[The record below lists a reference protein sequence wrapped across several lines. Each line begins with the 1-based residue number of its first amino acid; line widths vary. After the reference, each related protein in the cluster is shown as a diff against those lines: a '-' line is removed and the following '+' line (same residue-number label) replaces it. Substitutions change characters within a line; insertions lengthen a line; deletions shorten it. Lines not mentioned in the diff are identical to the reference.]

1 MIIKDG
7 SMSMDFKKSF
17 DTPEKRKHLLHRVLL
32 VVAGNVIFAIGVN
45 VIISPM
51 NLYSSGFT
59 GISMLLRM
67 FLVDIL
73 HVPQIPGVNY
83 LGIIYFIINIPL
95 FALGYRYLGREFC
108 ITTIASIGIASLSM
122 ALVPVIK
129 EPIFDDY
136 LTACLVGGIVSGT
149 GAGIVLRGGTSGGG
163 QDIIGMVLSK
173 THPNFSVGRI
183 SIAINAV
190 IYGICFFLFD
200 IQTVVY
206 SMIYAVI
213 NAIALDHQHTQNIN
227 VEVVIFTK
235 KEGITDRVIS
245 EIRRGLTYWRG
256 AGGYTDEDTYILT
269 TMVSKYELPH
279 LLSVVREV
287 DPNAFVTV
295 NEGTRIYGNF
305 EKRFTE

>member
-1 MIIKDG
+1 MHLTER
-7 SMSMDFKKSF
+7 F
-17 DTPEKRKHLLHRVLL
+17 DTPAKRKHLIHRILL
-32 VVAGNVIFAIGVN
+32 VIAGNIIFAIGVN
-45 VIISPM
+45 VIITPM

-59 GISMLLRM
+59 GLSMLIRM
-67 FLVDIL
+67 FLLDIL

-83 LGIIYFIINIPL
+83 LGIIYFVINIPL
-95 FALGYRYLGREFC
+95 FALAYKHLGREFC
-108 ITTIASIGIASLSM
+108 ITTIASIGIASLAM
-122 ALVPVIK
+122 ALVPVVK
-129 EPIFDDY
+129 KPIFDDY

-183 SIAINAV
+183 SIAINTV

-227 VEVVIFTK
+227 VQVLIFTK
-235 KEGITDRVIS
+235 KEGITDKVIS
-245 EIRRGLTYWRG
+245 EIRRGLTYWKG
-256 AGGYTDEDTYILT
+256 AGGYTDEDTYVLT

-279 LLSVVREV
+279 LLSVIREV
-287 DPNAFVTV
+287 DPDAFVTV